1 MPESDRAVREP
12 AEYEQE
18 LARIGAIADAVAAHN
33 ELVALLQFVRRDR
46 ELTDL
51 PEYDPLIRKIERE
64 ERAYGDRV
72 VR

>member
-18 LARIGAIADAVAAHN
+18 LARIGAIGDAVSAHN
-33 ELVALLQFVRRDR
+33 ELVDLLQFARRDR
-46 ELTDL
+46 QLTDL
-51 PEYDPLIRKIERE
+51 PDYDPLIKKIERE
-64 ERAYGDRV
+64 ERDYGDRI